1 MRGDQRK
8 RSRNLPG
15 LANNRE
21 EQKQSTL
28 DASMIVNG
36 RAVLHLWRAH
46 GHMIAASPEYSTG
59 GRERGF
65 DLAAGRGFSQCHTQA
80 ASSAF
85 SFFSFDLSAAAA
97 EY

>member
-1 MRGDQRK
+1 MAHREFT
-8 RSRNLPG
+8 PG

-46 GHMIAASPEYSTG
+46 GHMIAASPEYSIG

-65 DLAAGRGFSQCHTQA
+65 DLAAGRGLQPMPYP
-80 ASSAF
+80 SSVF
-85 SFFSFDLSAAAA
+85 CFFFFQF
-97 EY
+97 